1 MTIVL
6 HRHCGL
12 WAGPLVRARPVSGQ
26 GASATKATLK
36 TTFLETCFSDSA
48 LFFLRAGGKRKYHS

>member
-26 GASATKATLK
+26 GAPATKATLK
-36 TTFLETCFSDSA
+36 TTFLETCSSDSA
-48 LFFLRAGGKRKYHS
+48 LVF